1 MVRVVFRSVPV
12 LVAGASYEEDGVF
25 ERPFVRGSGG
35 LLREEVSFDMVEE
48 LVQVRVCVRAF
59 LLKPIPPRNSRR

>member
-1 MVRVVFRSVPV
+1 MVRVVFRSVAV

-59 LLKPIPPRNSRR
+59 LLKPIPPRNNRR